1 MKKMHVYVAI
11 GHFKDEANCMRII
24 AFADTTK
31 ANFYKNC
38 QGNAFAACAVL
49 TEKQVNNI
57 INATDTFERWEMVKK
72 LTNNY
77 RKWNDLD
84 DLFEQSCSLRR
95 LRKQKLSAKD
105 K

>member
-49 TEKQVNNI
+49 TKKQVNNI
-57 INATDTFERWEMVKK
+57 INATDIFERWEMIKK

-77 RKWNDLD
+77 RKWNELD
-84 DLFEQSCSLRR
+84 DLFEQCADLFIE
-95 LRKQKLSAKD
+95 KIEKAKAEC
-105 K
+105 

>member
-84 DLFEQSCSLRR
+84 DLFEQCADLFIE
-95 LRKQKLSAKD
+95 KIEKAKAEC
-105 K
+105 

>member
-24 AFADTTK
+24 VFADTTK

-57 INATDTFERWEMVKK
+57 INATDIFERWEMIKK

-77 RKWNDLD
+77 RKWNELD
-84 DLFEQSCSLRR
+84 DLFEQCADLFIE
-95 LRKQKLSAKD
+95 KIEKAKAEC
-105 K
+105 